1 MYVIMLLLGVNIYS
15 PAGFVNVSSGIG
27 TDLSLISYILLPVR
41 TLNVVLSPPINIL
54 SLGPC
59 QILYSI
65 ILDLVAPS
73 TPQPTILTAWCPA
86 SRCLARLVRLYTP
99 LLYISR
105 SVWTLMTAWTG
116 PWVSI
121 S

>member
-54 SLGPC
+54 SLHRTVIERQWRIEVHAG
-59 QILYSI
+59 Q
-65 ILDLVAPS
+65 AGH
-73 TPQPTILTAWCPA
+73 QN
-86 SRCLARLVRLYTP
+86 
-99 LLYISR
+99 
-105 SVWTLMTAWTG
+105 
-116 PWVSI
+116 
-121 S
+121 

>member
-54 SLGPC
+54 SL
-59 QILYSI
+59 ISVL
-65 ILDLVAPS
+65 LL
-73 TPQPTILTAWCPA
+73 A
-86 SRCLARLVRLYTP
+86 SQ
-99 LLYISR
+99 
-105 SVWTLMTAWTG
+105 
-116 PWVSI
+116 
-121 S
+121 

>member
-54 SLGPC
+54 SLSTS
-59 QILYSI
+59 QVTSYKSYKSFSNKSVITVHFMLMSI
-65 ILDLVAPS
+65 
-73 TPQPTILTAWCPA
+73 
-86 SRCLARLVRLYTP
+86 
-99 LLYISR
+99 
-105 SVWTLMTAWTG
+105 
-116 PWVSI
+116 
-121 S
+121 

>member
-54 SLGPC
+54 SL
-59 QILYSI
+59 
-65 ILDLVAPS
+65 D
-73 TPQPTILTAWCPA
+73 
-86 SRCLARLVRLYTP
+86 
-99 LLYISR
+99 
-105 SVWTLMTAWTG
+105 
-116 PWVSI
+116 
-121 S
+121 

>member
-54 SLGPC
+54 SLIRLKNDRGHTKVS
-59 QILYSI
+59 LT
-65 ILDLVAPS
+65 LVQCS
-73 TPQPTILTAWCPA
+73 
-86 SRCLARLVRLYTP
+86 S
-99 LLYISR
+99 
-105 SVWTLMTAWTG
+105 
-116 PWVSI
+116 
-121 S
+121 

>member
-41 TLNVVLSPPINIL
+41 TLNVVLSPPITIL
-54 SLGPC
+54 SLVKF
-59 QILYSI
+59 I
-65 ILDLVAPS
+65 INKIKTRPEH
-73 TPQPTILTAWCPA
+73 PI
-86 SRCLARLVRLYTP
+86 
-99 LLYISR
+99 
-105 SVWTLMTAWTG
+105 
-116 PWVSI
+116 VSNGGF